1 LKLFNKKLL
10 IVILV
15 LFILLLFLFPRIHEK
30 MHKYYFND
38 LGERTFIGFVDRA
51 GHYVAEK
58 IHFKFHGHKENKYIN
73 FIDYLWHYSE
83 NNDLNSIRNFHID
96 SRKAELEGLS
106 IENIFEIQ
114 NIDADIISKIQLTN
128 LINNKITEENITSS
142 VRKHLLYDY
151 PNTFSFSSHK
161 QFHDLNYESII
172 QNNISNFET
181 AIKNNNNKD
190 IIKYSDLLADHDK
203 KFINSQISKISK
215 IAQEPKIK
223 IILDKIYH
231 HENYSYRLIY
241 FIYETGLWGLKNIG
255 AIYLPVKFDNQALI
269 INPLGC
275 GTKVGGNDVVDRQH
289 NRMVSLAA
297 NGIAAV
303 TMNSF
308 CNNPPFHRYNDLGF
322 ARQHDSLFYISNTEI
337 DTRDIELYNFR
348 NLLDILS
355 SKIPLRYNSLG
366 LMGYSYGGVQSNQLA
381 RMLKHKY
388 LVHVST
394 NIPTDAINVSKLI
407 SNKTKLLYIFSN
419 YDSLTPKDNINN
431 SIYKISSILNKI
443 NLKNNISTFYNNES
457 LHNFGDEKSEIA
469 INFIIKSEGK
479 KCNKCYIHEEP
490 GNIFDLSNIHLKNL
504 TEKTYYDLYKNYIIK
519 TNFSNRNHAL
529 IKSSYDLKKIIK
541 EKFLIN
547 TIPSTKQHLLINKK
561 KFIINNEQK
570 EYNSWLV
577 NFDDNLET
585 LLYTFKSAKPDS
597 QKILIV
603 TDKLNDKTVQLE
615 IENLLKKN
623 HDVYAIELFGY
634 GLSSDAQAPLGIIAK
649 ELININK
656 TIMSININL
665 LQSLIGQNN
674 FNNITTY
681 GPESAI
687 LIDTY
692 SLLNDYEAQ
701 VFQVNSFGDFE
712 EFFSNTIKPIV
723 PPILLIENI
732 YPAISFNRIRELKNG
747 KKTKIISLNDMIEYK
762 ATQ

>member
-1 LKLFNKKLL
+1 
-10 IVILV
+10 
-15 LFILLLFLFPRIHEK
+15 

-38 LGERTFIGFVDRA
+38 FGERTLIGLIDRS
-51 GHYVAEK
+51 GHYVADK
-58 IHFKFHGHKENKYIN
+58 IHFKFHAHKENKYLN
-73 FIDYLWHYSE
+73 FIDYLWHYGE

-96 SRKAELEGLS
+96 SRKAQSEGLS
-106 IENIFEIQ
+106 IDNIFEIQ
-114 NIDADIISKIQLTN
+114 TFDANIISKIQLTK
-128 LINNKITEENITSS
+128 LINNKNPKENIINS

-151 PNTFSFSSHK
+151 PFTFTFSSYK
-161 QFHDLNYESII
+161 QFPDLNYESII
-172 QNNISNFET
+172 QNEISNFET
-181 AIKNNNNKD
+181 SIKKNNNKD

-203 KFINSQISKISK
+203 KSINSKISKIRK

-255 AIYLPVKFDNQALI
+255 AIYLPVNFDNQVLI

-308 CNNPPFHRYNDLGF
+308 CSNPPFDKYNDLGF
-322 ARQHDSLFYISNTEI
+322 ARQHDGLFYISSSEI
-337 DTRDIELYNFR
+337 DTRDIELYNFK

-355 SKIPLRYNSLG
+355 SNIPIHYNSLG
-366 LMGYSYGGVQSNQLA
+366 LMGYSYGAVQSNQLA

-394 NIPTDAINVSKLI
+394 NIPTDAINISKLI

-431 SIYKISSILNKI
+431 SINKISTILNNA
-443 NLKNNISTFYNNES
+443 NLNNNIYTFFDDES
-457 LHNFGDEKSEIA
+457 KHNFGDEKSEIA
-469 INFIIKSEGK
+469 INFYIKSEGK

-490 GNIFDLSNIHLKNL
+490 GNKFDLSNNQLKNL
-504 TEKTYYDLYKNYIIK
+504 TEETYYDLYKNYIVK
-519 TNFSNRNHAL
+519 TNFSNRSHAL
-529 IKSSYDLKKIIK
+529 IKPSYDLKKIIK

-547 TIPSTKQHLLINKK
+547 TIPSTKQHLLINQK

-570 EYNSWLV
+570 EYNSWLI

-585 LLYTFKSAKPDS
+585 LLYTFKSAKPNTN
-597 QKILIV
+597 KILIV
-603 TDKLNDKTVQLE
+603 TDKLNDKSIQLE

-623 HDVYAIELFGY
+623 HDVYVIELFGY
-634 GLSSDAQAPLGIIAK
+634 GLSSDAQAPLGLIAK

-665 LQSLIGQNN
+665 LNSIIGQYN

-681 GPESAI
+681 GPESGI
-687 LIDTY
+687 VVDTN
-692 SLLNDYEAQ
+692 SLLNDYETQ

-712 EFFSNTIKPIV
+712 DFFSNTNKPIV

-747 KKTKIISLNDMIEYK
+747 KKTKIISLSDMIDYK